1 MKQMNRWMGVVAGSA
16 CVFAALAFPPAPPH
30 EIYGMARHAAGQP
43 IMDPAVEM
51 VFMTDAGTVVQGVIA
66 PGLEAGINYYVTV
79 PMDAGLTPV
88 PYLDNALEPLVPFKI
103 SVVIAGVTNLPIEMT
118 GDYYQLGLSG
128 ESTRIDLTLGEDS
141 DGDGLPDLWEELIIY
156 ILNDGSTLEDI
167 DPDGDADGDGMKNID
182 EYYAGTYAFD
192 DQDLFELYPRQG
204 DADNARFAFLA
215 IQGHSYEIQA
225 SSNLTSW
232 TAIPFS
238 VPSQPG
244 QEDIGFY
251 TSYATEVT
259 EVEVAATNAAAFYRG
274 VVK

>member
-1 MKQMNRWMGVVAGSA
+1 MKRTNRLIGVAAGSA

-30 EIYGMARHAAGQP
+30 EIYGMARHEAGQP
-43 IMDPAVEM
+43 ITDPAVEM
-51 VFMTDAGTVVQGVIA
+51 VLKTGAGTVVNGVIA
-66 PGLEAGINYYVTV
+66 PGLEPGVNYYITV

-88 PYLDNALEPLVPFKI
+88 PYMDNALEPLVPFKI

-118 GDYYQLGLSG
+118 GNYYNLGLAG

-156 ILNDGSTLEDI
+156 MLNDGSTLADI
-167 DPDGDADGDGMKNID
+167 EPDGDADGDGMKNID

-192 DQDLFELYPRQG
+192 DQDLFELYPRKG
-204 DADNARFAFLA
+204 DTNNARFAFLA
-215 IQGHSYEIQA
+215 IEGHSYEIVE

-238 VPSQPG
+238 VPSQSG
-244 QEDIGFY
+244 LEGIGFY
-251 TSYATEVT
+251 TPSVTAVT
-259 EVEVAATNAAAFYRG
+259 EVEVTATNAAAYYRG
-274 VVK
+274 VVR